1 MQRAAQAAPA
11 YAASCAALLGFLSF
25 LSFRP
30 SSPPPPLL
38 ESPSSQAAL
47 AASPTSLLPQWGPTV
62 VTLCVLPCLL
72 TCPLDLYL
80 SVRAVLSVPVH
91 TAPLSL
97 SACDAL
103 IPALFMSPCGKLI
116 CCIVSACRLSCAACC
131 TGACVLL
138 PAAGTPVRAHNHPHA
153 SARVTPDTT
162 HRRCEPCANA
172 HASDTVYA
180 ATADLPASACATRM
194 SGCIPCSTHGAFPQ
208 PPREGAQDPSL
219 W

>member
-80 SVRAVLSVPVH
+80 SVRAVLSVPMH
-91 TAPLSL
+91 AAPLPL
-97 SACDAL
+97 SACDTL
-103 IPALFMSPCGKLI
+103 ITVAMLRVDLLHSERLSTVV
-116 CCIVSACRLSCAACC
+116 CCLLYGCVRAVACRGYPRACSQR
-131 TGACVLL
+131 
-138 PAAGTPVRAHNHPHA
+138 PAR
-153 SARVTPDTT
+153 
-162 HRRCEPCANA
+162 
-172 HASDTVYA
+172 
-180 ATADLPASACATRM
+180 
-194 SGCIPCSTHGAFPQ
+194 
-208 PPREGAQDPSL
+208 
-219 W
+219 